1 MKFVRLDSA
10 NVIELQGY
18 SLSNALMPGSS
29 ARLVCLIDG
38 NPIDL
43 TRIRWTKTNQKINEW
58 QTDGTVAIKSQI
70 HRDDAGEY
78 QCEVSNEFG
87 QSQRSTTIFVQCN
100 KNFH

>member
-1 MKFVRLDSA
+1 
-10 NVIELQGY
+10 
-18 SLSNALMPGSS
+18 MPGSS

-43 TRIRWTKTNQKINEW
+43 TRIRWYKDNQQIDDW
-58 QTDGTVAIKSQI
+58 QTNGTVAIKSQI

-87 QSQRSTTIFVQCN
+87 QSRRSTSLFVQCKRRTKQTSTLSN
-100 KNFH
+100 IFRL